1 MRRAMKMLKFI
12 LIFLVSV
19 LVSSISQI
27 ILKKSAVR
35 KYDSIIKEYLNVRV
49 ICAYAMFFLSTLLT
63 MYAYTGVPL
72 TLGTLLEAAGYI
84 YIPVL
89 SFFFL
94 KEKITPRM
102 VLGSLFIIGGII
114 IYNL

>member
-1 MRRAMKMLKFI
+1 MLKFI
-12 LIFLVSV
+12 LVFLVSV
-19 LVSSISQI
+19 LISSISQI

-35 KYDSIIKEYLNVRV
+35 KYDSVIKEYLNVRV

-72 TLGTLLEAAGYI
+72 TLGTLLESAGYI
-84 YIPVL
+84 YIPLL
-89 SFFFL
+89 SLIFL

-102 VLGSLFIIGGII
+102 VVGSLFIICGII
-114 IYNL
+114 IYNLNIIN

>member
-1 MRRAMKMLKFI
+1 MLKFI
-12 LIFLVSV
+12 LVFLISV
-19 LVSSISQI
+19 LISSVSQI
-27 ILKKSAVR
+27 VLKKSAVK
-35 KYDSIIKEYLNVRV
+35 KYDSVIKEYLNLRV

-72 TLGTLLEAAGYI
+72 TLGALLEAVGYI

-89 SFFFL
+89 SFIFL
-94 KEKITPRM
+94 KEKITPWM
-102 VLGSLFIIGGII
+102 VIGSLFIICGII

>member
-1 MRRAMKMLKFI
+1 MIKYI
-12 LIFLVSV
+12 LVFLLSV

-27 ILKKSAVR
+27 ILKKSAS
-35 KYDSIIKEYLNVRV
+35 KEHKSIIREYLNPRV
-49 ICAYAMFFLSTLLT
+49 IGAYFMFFVSTLLT

-72 TLGTLLEAAGYI
+72 TLGALIEAVGYI

-89 SFFFL
+89 SFLFL
-94 KEKITPRM
+94 HEKITLRS
-102 VLGSLFIIGGII
+102 VVGSLLIICGII

>member
-1 MRRAMKMLKFI
+1 MLKFI

-19 LVSSISQI
+19 FISSVSQI
-27 ILKKSAVR
+27 ILKKSAEI
-35 KYDSIIKEYLNVRV
+35 KYDSVIKEYLNIRV
-49 ICAYAMFFLSTLLT
+49 IGAYSMFFLSTLLT

-72 TLGTLLEAAGYI
+72 TLGTLLESAGYI

-94 KEKITPRM
+94 KEKITLRM
-102 VLGSLFIIGGII
+102 VIGSLFIICGII